1 MSSNPSVQK
10 RIRQADK
17 ANERNKH
24 NKSKMRTA
32 INKVLKSTS
41 KEESSVLLKDAISI
55 IDKVVTKGVVHKNN
69 AANQKAR
76 ITNHVNNL

>member
-1 MSSNPSVQK
+1 MSLNPSVQK
-10 RIRQADK
+10 RIRQAEK

-41 KEESSVLLKDAISI
+41 KEEGSALLKDAVSI
-55 IDKVVTKGVVHKNN
+55 IDKVVNKGAVHKNN
-69 AANQKAR
+69 ASNQKAR